1 MERTDETTGFG
12 FFINDDLTP
21 NVQLGLRIQV
31 LHEQHADVFDAIE
44 ASIETDTD
52 VTLPADKIDAVLVS
66 IDETRNDVNTI
77 YASALT
83 GDIEEV
89 DPDDFIEAL
98 MSLDGVRLNLMHLK
112 AKQAGSLTT

>member
-1 MERTDETTGFG
+1 MERTDETTGFS
-12 FFINDDLTP
+12 FFINDGLKPDM
-21 NVQLGLRIQV
+21 QLGMRIQV

-44 ASIETDTD
+44 ASLETDTD
-52 VTLPADKIDAVLVS
+52 VVLPADKIDAVLVS
-66 IDETRNDVNTI
+66 IDETRNDVNAI

-83 GDIEEV
+83 GDVEEV

-112 AKQAGSLTT
+112 ARQAGSLTA